1 MQADW
6 REITLGE
13 FVRLQRGHDLTE
25 GERSNGS
32 VPVMGSAGM
41 NGFHD
46 VAKSSGPGVVVGR
59 SGASMGR
66 IHYCPVDYWPHN
78 TTLYVTDFLG
88 NNIKFVYFYL
98 STLDLAGFNSG
109 SAQPSLNRNYI
120 YGIKVRVPGRNE
132 QDAIAPTLTALDD
145 KIALLRETNATL
157 EAIAQA
163 LFKSWFV
170 DFDPV
175 RAKAE
180 GREPEG
186 IPPEIADLFPSE
198 FEDSALGETPKGWR
212 VGTLKDIAILNPES
226 WTAKKHPTTVSYID
240 LANTKDN
247 VVANVAEYEFD
258 EAPSRARRVLRD
270 GDTIV
275 GTVRPGNRSFAYI
288 QKPPSNL
295 TASTG
300 FAVLRPSKVQNTDF
314 LYLAATQDSS
324 IERLTHVADGA
335 AYPAVRPEVVV
346 GIQCVVP
353 SDDIMQA
360 FHDVAAPLLSSIS
373 KNQRQSQ
380 TLATLRD
387 TLLPR
392 LMSGKL
398 RIPGV
403 ADQTEETA
411 P

>member
-1 MQADW
+1 
-6 REITLGE
+6 
-13 FVRLQRGHDLTE
+13 
-25 GERSNGS
+25 
-32 VPVMGSAGM
+32 
-41 NGFHD
+41 
-46 VAKSSGPGVVVGR
+46 VGR